1 MTSVRGEASG
11 VRSGVEASV
20 LAQLGTEVKHLVV
33 DSRQARQGDTFVAC
47 PGERQDGRKFIAQAV
62 AAGASAVLWEREGF
76 EWNAEWKVPNL
87 PIEGLRD
94 KIGEIASQ
102 VYGEPSRQLRT
113 IGITG
118 TNGKTSCCH
127 WIAQCLTGLGRK
139 TALVGTLGNGF
150 PGAPQ
155 GESDFLRPEG
165 RERSYALAPSAN
177 TTPDAVSL
185 HALLRDYLA
194 DDAKCVAMEVSS
206 HGLAQG
212 RVNGVHFDIAMLT
225 NLSRDHLDY
234 HGDMASYA
242 AAKAGLFAWPE
253 LQYAVLNMDDPF
265 GVELAGK
272 LGCSGVQVVGYS
284 LEAPPP
290 QTGGYP
296 SPQPSPTRG
305 EGANVKGACLYLRD
319 LVTDAEGIR
328 FKAVTPWGTAQLSSK
343 MLGRFNASNLLAALA
358 VLLVSGIAL
367 EDAVREL
374 GKVESV
380 AGRMQRLGGEG
391 KPLVVVD
398 YAHTPDAL
406 EKVLGTLREI
416 MGDKN
421 RLICVFGCGG
431 ERDRGK
437 RPLMGAAASRLADS
451 VIVTSDNPRGEDAL
465 AIIDEIIAGMGANY
479 RVIDD
484 RAAAI
489 DAAVRGAQP
498 DDVVLIAGK
507 GHEDYQEIK
516 GVKLPFSDADV
527 AQRVLQGYATC

>member
-1 MTSVRGEASG
+1 
-11 VRSGVEASV
+11 VRSGEWVERLSR
-20 LAQLGTEVKHLVV
+20 LGIAGRRLTA
-33 DSRQARQGDTFVAC
+33 DSRQVKPGDVFAAYQ
-47 PGERQDGRKFIAQAV
+47 GERLDGRRFIAQAI
-62 AAGASAVLWEREGF
+62 AAGAGAVLWEREGF
-76 EWNAEWKVPNL
+76 VWNAEWKVPNL
-87 PIEGLRD
+87 PVDGLRD

-102 VYGEPSRQLRT
+102 VYGEPSRQLQT

-127 WIAQCLTGLGRK
+127 WIAQCLTELGKK
-139 TALVGTLGNGF
+139 TAMVGTLGNGF
-150 PGAPQ
+150 PGA
-155 GESDFLRPEG
+155 
-165 RERSYALAPSAN
+165 LAPAAN

-212 RVNGVHFDIAMLT
+212 RVNGVHFDIAVLT

-272 LGCSGVQVVGYS
+272 LGCGGVQTVGYS
-284 LEAPPP
+284 LE
-290 QTGGYP
+290 GKN
-296 SPQPSPTRG
+296 
-305 EGANVKGACLYLRD
+305 EGCRFAVLAQN
-319 LVTDAEGIR
+319 LVADAEGIR
-328 FKAVTPWGTAQLSSK
+328 FRAVTPWGAAQLSSK
-343 MLGRFNASNLLAALA
+343 LLGRFNASNLLAALA

-380 AGRMQRLGGEG
+380 AGRMQRLGGED

-416 MGDKN
+416 MGGNNK
-421 RLICVFGCGG
+421 LICVFGCGG

-437 RPLMGAAASRLADS
+437 RPLMGAVASRLADR
-451 VIVTSDNPRGEDAL
+451 VIVTSDNPRSEDAR

-479 RVIDD
+479 HVIDD

-498 DDVVLIAGK
+498 DDVVLVAGK

-516 GVKLPFSDADV
+516 GVKLPFADADV
-527 AQRVLQGYATC
+527 AQRILQGYATC

>member
-1 MTSVRGEASG
+1 MTSVRGEVSG
-11 VRSGVEASV
+11 VRSGVAASFIA
-20 LAQLGTEVKHLVV
+20 AQLGAEVKHLAV
-33 DSRQARQGDTFVAC
+33 DSRQVRQGDTFVAC
-47 PGERQDGRKFIAQAV
+47 PGERQDGRKFIAQAI
-62 AAGASAVLWEREGF
+62 AAGANAVLWEREGF
-76 EWNAEWKVPNL
+76 EWNAEWEVPNL
-87 PIEGLRD
+87 PVDGLRD
-94 KIGEIASQ
+94 KVGEIASQ

-127 WIAQCLTGLGRK
+127 WIAQCLTELGRK
-139 TALVGTLGNGF
+139 TAMVGTLGNGF
-150 PGAPQ
+150 PGT
-155 GESDFLRPEG
+155 
-165 RERSYALAPSAN
+165 LAPAAN

-194 DDAKCVAMEVSS
+194 EDAKCVAMEVSS

-212 RVNGVHFDIAMLT
+212 RVNGVHFDIAVLT

-272 LGCSGVQVVGYS
+272 LGCSGVQTVGYS
-284 LEAPPP
+284 VEGSAPHLNPLP
-290 QTGGYP
+290 QA
-296 SPQPSPTRG
+296 G
-305 EGANVKGACLYLRD
+305 EEANVKGACFDRCRFAVLARD

-343 MLGRFNASNLLAALA
+343 LLGRFNASNLLAALA

-416 MGDKN
+416 MGDKS

-451 VIVTSDNPRGEDAL
+451 VIVTSDNPRGEDAH

-479 RVIDD
+479 HVIDD

-516 GVKLPFSDADV
+516 GVKWPFADAAV
-527 AQRVLQGYATC
+527 AQRILSQIGIPTLAMR

>member
-1 MTSVRGEASG
+1 MSASVRGEASG
-11 VRSGVEASV
+11 VRGGVEASV
-20 LAQLGTEVKHLVV
+20 LTQLGTEVKHLVV
-33 DSRQARQGDTFVAC
+33 DSRQARQGDTFAAY
-47 PGERQDGRKFIAQAV
+47 PGERLDGRKFIAQAV
-62 AAGASAVLWEREGF
+62 AAGANAVLWEREGF

-87 PIEGLRD
+87 PVDGLRD

-102 VYGEPSRQLRT
+102 VYGEPSRHLRT

-127 WIAQCLTGLGRK
+127 WIAQCLTDLGRK
-139 TALVGTLGNGF
+139 TAMVGTLGNGF
-150 PGAPQ
+150 PGV
-155 GESDFLRPEG
+155 
-165 RERSYALAPSAN
+165 LAPSAN

-194 DDAKCVAMEVSS
+194 EGAECVAMEVSS
-206 HGLAQG
+206 HGLNQG
-212 RVNGVHFDIAMLT
+212 RVNGVHFDIAVLT

-265 GVELAGK
+265 GVELAGR
-272 LGCSGVQVVGYS
+272 LGCSGVQTVGYS
-284 LEAPPP
+284 LEGKP
-290 QTGGYP
+290 
-296 SPQPSPTRG
+296 
-305 EGANVKGACLYLRD
+305 EGCRFAVLARD
-319 LVTDAEGIR
+319 LVADADGIR
-328 FKAVTPWGTAQLSSK
+328 FKAVTPWGTAPLSSK

-416 MGDKN
+416 LGGKG

-437 RPLMGAAASRLADS
+437 RPLMGAVASRLADS
-451 VIVTSDNPRGEDAL
+451 VIVTSDNPRGEDAH

-479 RVIDD
+479 HVIDD

-516 GVKLPFSDADV
+516 GVKLPFADADV

>member
-1 MTSVRGEASG
+1 MNPAVSRQPSAVSFLASVGVRGM
-11 VRSGVEASV
+11 
-20 LAQLGTEVKHLVV
+20 VV
-33 DSRQARQGDTFVAC
+33 DSRGLQPGDAFAAY
-47 PGERQDGRKFIAQAV
+47 PGERQDGRKFIAQAL
-62 AAGASAVLWEREGF
+62 AAGANAVLWEREGF

-87 PIEGLRD
+87 PVDGLRD

-127 WIAQCLTGLGRK
+127 WIAQCLTGLGKK

-155 GESDFLRPEG
+155 GDSDPLRAEA
-165 RERSYALAPSAN
+165 RAESYALAPSAN

-194 DDAKCVAMEVSS
+194 DGAKCVAMEVSS

-212 RVNGVHFDIAMLT
+212 RVNGVHFDVAVLT

-242 AAKAGLFAWPE
+242 AAKASLFAWPE

-265 GVELAGK
+265 GVGLAGK
-272 LGCSGVQVVGYS
+272 LGCGGVQTVGYS
-284 LEAPPP
+284 LEGSAPHLNPLP
-290 QTGGYP
+290 QA
-296 SPQPSPTRG
+296 G
-305 EGANVKGACLYLRD
+305 EEASVKGACFDRHDGCRFAVMARD
-319 LVTDAEGIR
+319 LVADAQGVR
-328 FKAVTPWGTAQLSSK
+328 FEAVTPWGTAHLSSK
-343 MLGRFNASNLLAALA
+343 LLGRFNASNLLAALA

-416 MGDKN
+416 MGGKS

-437 RPLMGAAASRLADS
+437 RPLMGAVASRLADS
-451 VIVTSDNPRGEDAL
+451 VIVTSDNPRGEDAR

-479 RVIDD
+479 HVIDD

-516 GVKLPFSDADV
+516 GVKLPFADADV
-527 AQRVLQGYATC
+527 ARRVLRGYATC

>member
-1 MTSVRGEASG
+1 MSASARGEASG
-11 VRSGVEASV
+11 VRGGEEAGV
-20 LAQLGTEVKHLVV
+20 LAQLGAEVKHLVV
-33 DSRQARQGDTFVAC
+33 DSRQVRQGDTFAAYR
-47 PGERQDGRKFIAQAV
+47 GERLDGRKFIAQAV
-62 AAGASAVLWEREGF
+62 AAGANAVLWEREGF

-87 PIEGLRD
+87 PVDCLRD
-94 KIGEIASQ
+94 KIGAIAGQ
-102 VYGEPSRQLRT
+102 VCGDPSRQLRT

-127 WIAQCLTGLGRK
+127 WIAQCLTELGKK
-139 TALVGTLGNGF
+139 TAMVGTLGNGF
-150 PGAPQ
+150 PGA
-155 GESDFLRPEG
+155 
-165 RERSYALAPSAN
+165 LAPAAN

-194 DDAKCVAMEVSS
+194 EDAKCVAMEVSS

-212 RVNGVHFDIAMLT
+212 RVNGVHFDVAVLT

-253 LQYAVLNMDDPF
+253 LEYAVLNMDDPF

-272 LGCSGVQVVGYS
+272 LGCSGVQTVGYS
-284 LEAPPP
+284 LE
-290 QTGGYP
+290 GKL
-296 SPQPSPTRG
+296 
-305 EGANVKGACLYLRD
+305 EGCRFAVLGSD
-319 LVTDAEGIR
+319 LVADAAGIH
-328 FKAVTPWGTAQLSSK
+328 FKAVTPWGTAQLNGK
-343 MLGRFNASNLLAALA
+343 LLGRFNASNLLAALA

-374 GKVESV
+374 GQVESV
-380 AGRMQRLGGEG
+380 AGRMQRLGGEDR
-391 KPLVVVD
+391 PLVVVD

-416 MGDKN
+416 MGGKS

-437 RPLMGAAASRLADS
+437 RPLMGAVASRLADR
-451 VIVTSDNPRGEDAL
+451 VIVTSDNPRGEDAR

-479 RVIDD
+479 HVIDD

-489 DAAVRGAQP
+489 DAALRGAQP

-507 GHEDYQEIK
+507 GHEDYQEIQ
-516 GVKLPFSDADV
+516 GVKWPFADADV
-527 AQRVLQGYATC
+527 ARRILEGYATC

>member
-1 MTSVRGEASG
+1 MTTSVRGEASG
-11 VRSGVEASV
+11 VRGGVEASA
-20 LAQLGTEVKHLVV
+20 LAQLGAAVKHLAV
-33 DSRQARQGDTFVAC
+33 DSRQVRQGDTFAAY
-47 PGERQDGRKFIAQAV
+47 PGERLDGRKFIAQAV
-62 AAGASAVLWEREGF
+62 AAGANAVLWEREGF
-76 EWNAEWKVPNL
+76 EWNDEWKVPNL
-87 PIEGLRD
+87 PVEGLRD

-102 VYGEPSRQLRT
+102 VYGEPSRQLQT

-127 WIAQCLTGLGRK
+127 WIAQCLTDLGKK
-139 TALVGTLGNGF
+139 TAMVGTLGNGF
-150 PGAPQ
+150 PGA
-155 GESDFLRPEG
+155 
-165 RERSYALAPSAN
+165 LATAAN

-212 RVNGVHFDIAMLT
+212 RVNGVHFDIAVLT

-272 LGCSGVQVVGYS
+272 LGCSGVQTVGYS
-284 LEAPPP
+284 LE
-290 QTGGYP
+290 GKH
-296 SPQPSPTRG
+296 
-305 EGANVKGACLYLRD
+305 EGCRFAVLARD
-319 LVTDAEGIR
+319 LVADAKGIR
-328 FKAVTPWGTAQLSSK
+328 FKAVTPWGAAQLNSK
-343 MLGRFNASNLLAALA
+343 LLGRFNVSNLLAALA

-380 AGRMQRLGGEG
+380 AGRMQRLDGEG

-437 RPLMGAAASRLADS
+437 RPLMGAVASRLADS
-451 VIVTSDNPRGEDAL
+451 VIVTSDNPRGEDAH

-479 RVIDD
+479 HVIDD

-498 DDVVLIAGK
+498 DDVVLVAGK

-516 GVKLPFSDADV
+516 GVKLPFADADV

>member
-1 MTSVRGEASG
+1 MSTS

-20 LAQLGTEVKHLVV
+20 LAQLGAEVKHLVV
-33 DSRQARQGDTFVAC
+33 DSRQVREGDTFVAC
-47 PGERQDGRKFIAQAV
+47 PGERLDGRKFIAQAV
-62 AAGASAVLWEREGF
+62 AAGTNAVLWEREGF
-76 EWNAEWKVPNL
+76 KWNAEWKVPNL
-87 PIEGLRD
+87 PVEGLRD

-102 VYGEPSRQLRT
+102 VYGEPSRQLRM

-139 TALVGTLGNGF
+139 TAMVGTLGNGF
-150 PGAPQ
+150 PGA
-155 GESDFLRPEG
+155 LT
-165 RERSYALAPSAN
+165 PSAN

-212 RVNGVHFDIAMLT
+212 RVNGVHFDIAVLT

-272 LGCSGVQVVGYS
+272 VGCSGVQTVGYS
-284 LEAPPP
+284 LE
-290 QTGGYP
+290 GKH
-296 SPQPSPTRG
+296 
-305 EGANVKGACLYLRD
+305 EGCRFAVLARD
-319 LVTDAEGIR
+319 LVADAQGIR

-343 MLGRFNASNLLAALA
+343 LLGRFNASNLLAALA
-358 VLLVSGIAL
+358 VLLVSGIEL

-380 AGRMQRLGGEG
+380 AGRMQRLGGGG

-416 MGDKN
+416 MDDKN
-421 RLICVFGCGG
+421 QLICVFGCGG

-437 RPLMGAAASRLADS
+437 RPLMGAVASRLADS
-451 VIVTSDNPRGEDAL
+451 VIVTSDNPRGEDAR
-465 AIIDEIIAGMGANY
+465 AIIEEIIAGMGANY
-479 RVIDD
+479 HVIDD

-516 GVKLPFSDADV
+516 GVKLPFADADV
-527 AQRVLQGYATC
+527 AQRILSQIGTPTLAMR

>member
-1 MTSVRGEASG
+1 MNPVISHQPSAISFLASAGVRGM
-11 VRSGVEASV
+11 
-20 LAQLGTEVKHLVV
+20 VV
-33 DSRQARQGDTFVAC
+33 DSRGLQPGDAFAAY
-47 PGERQDGRKFIAQAV
+47 PGERLDGRRFISQAIM
-62 AAGASAVLWEREGF
+62 AGAGAVLWEREGF
-76 EWNAEWKVPNL
+76 EWDAEWEVPNL
-87 PIEGLRD
+87 PVDGLRD

-102 VYGEPSRQLRT
+102 VYGEPSRQLWT

-127 WIAQCLTGLGRK
+127 WIAQCLTKLGKK
-139 TALVGTLGNGF
+139 TAMVGTLGNGF
-150 PGAPQ
+150 
-155 GESDFLRPEG
+155 S
-165 RERSYALAPSAN
+165 SALAPSAN

-185 HALLRDYLA
+185 HALLRSYL
-194 DDAKCVAMEVSS
+194 DDNAKGVAMEVSS
-206 HGLAQG
+206 HGLVQG
-212 RVNGVHFDIAMLT
+212 RVNGVHFDIAVLT

-272 LGCSGVQVVGYS
+272 LGCSGVQTVGYS
-284 LEAPPP
+284 LEGKHDGCRFAVL
-290 QTGGYP
+290 
-296 SPQPSPTRG
+296 
-305 EGANVKGACLYLRD
+305 ARD
-319 LVTDAEGIR
+319 LVADAEGIR
-328 FKAVTPWGTAQLSSK
+328 FKAITPWGAAQLSSK
-343 MLGRFNASNLLAALA
+343 LLGRFNASNLLAALA

-380 AGRMQRLGGEG
+380 AGRVQRLGGEG

-416 MGDKN
+416 MGEKN
-421 RLICVFGCGG
+421 KLICVFGCGG

-437 RPLMGAAASRLADS
+437 RPLMGEVASRLADS
-451 VIVTSDNPRGEDAL
+451 VIVTSDNPRGEDAY

-479 RVIDD
+479 HVIDD

-516 GVKLPFSDADV
+516 GVKLPFADADV
-527 AQRVLQGYATC
+527 ARQVLSQIGTPTLAMR

>member
-1 MTSVRGEASG
+1 MKTAVSHQLSAISFLASAGVRG
-11 VRSGVEASV
+11 
-20 LAQLGTEVKHLVV
+20 LVV
-33 DSRQARQGDTFVAC
+33 DSRRLQPGDAFAAY
-47 PGERQDGRKFIAQAV
+47 PGERMDGRKFIAQAV
-62 AAGASAVLWEREGF
+62 AAGANAVLWEREGF
-76 EWNAEWKVPNL
+76 EWNDEWEVPNL
-87 PIEGLRD
+87 PVDGLSD
-94 KIGEIASQ
+94 KIGAIASQ
-102 VYGEPSRQLRT
+102 VYGEPSRKLRM

-150 PGAPQ
+150 PGA
-155 GESDFLRPEG
+155 
-165 RERSYALAPSAN
+165 LAPSAN

-185 HALLRDYLA
+185 HGLLRDYLA

-212 RVNGVHFDIAMLT
+212 RVNGVHFDIAVLT

-265 GVELAGK
+265 GVELAAT
-272 LGCSGVQVVGYS
+272 LGCSGVQTVGYS
-284 LEAPPP
+284 LE
-290 QTGGYP
+290 G
-296 SPQPSPTRG
+296 RN
-305 EGANVKGACLYLRD
+305 EGCRFAVLARD
-319 LVTDAEGIR
+319 LVADAQGIR
-328 FKAVTPWGTAQLSSK
+328 FKAFTPWGTAPLSSK
-343 MLGRFNASNLLAALA
+343 LLGRFNASNLLASLA

-416 MGDKN
+416 TGGN
-421 RLICVFGCGG
+421 NQLICVFGCGG

-437 RPLMGAAASRLADS
+437 RPLMGAVASRLADS
-451 VIVTSDNPRGEDAL
+451 VIVTSDNPRGEDAR
-465 AIIDEIIAGMGANY
+465 AIIDEIIVGMGANY

-516 GVKLPFSDADV
+516 GVKLPFADV
-527 AQRVLQGYATC
+527 DVVSRILERVATC

>member
-11 VRSGVEASV
+11 VRSRAEASV
-20 LAQLGTEVKHLVV
+20 LAQLATEVKRLVV
-33 DSRQARQGDTFVAC
+33 DSRQARQGDTFAAY

-62 AAGASAVLWEREGF
+62 AAGANAVLWEREGF
-76 EWNAEWKVPNL
+76 EWDAEWEVPNL
-87 PIEGLRD
+87 PVDGLRD

-102 VYGEPSRQLRT
+102 VYGEPSRQMWT

-127 WIAQCLTGLGRK
+127 WIAQCLSELGRK
-139 TALVGTLGNGF
+139 TAMVGTLGNGF
-150 PGAPQ
+150 F
-155 GESDFLRPEG
+155 S
-165 RERSYALAPSAN
+165 ALAPSAN

-185 HALLRDYLA
+185 HALLRSYLD
-194 DDAKCVAMEVSS
+194 DDAKCAAMEVSS

-212 RVNGVHFDIAMLT
+212 RVNGVHFDIAVLT

-242 AAKAGLFAWPE
+242 AAKAGLFSWPE

-265 GVELAGK
+265 GVELAGR
-272 LGCSGVQVVGYS
+272 LGCGGVQTVGYS
-284 LEAPPP
+284 LE
-290 QTGGYP
+290 GKH
-296 SPQPSPTRG
+296 
-305 EGANVKGACLYLRD
+305 EGCRFVVLARD
-319 LVTDAEGIR
+319 LVADADGIR
-328 FKAVTPWGTAQLSSK
+328 FKAITPWGTAQLNSRL
-343 MLGRFNASNLLAALA
+343 LGRFNASNLLAALA

-380 AGRMQRLGGEG
+380 DGRMQRLGGEG

-416 MGDKN
+416 MGEKN
-421 RLICVFGCGG
+421 KLICVFGCGG

-437 RPLMGAAASRLADS
+437 RPLMGEVASRLADS
-451 VIVTSDNPRGEDAL
+451 VIVTSDNPRGEDAQT
-465 AIIDEIIAGMGANY
+465 IIDEIIAGMGANY

-489 DAAVRGAQP
+489 DAAVREAQP

-516 GVKLPFSDADV
+516 GMKLPFADADV
-527 AQRVLQGYATC
+527 ARQVLSRIGTPTLAMR

>member
-1 MTSVRGEASG
+1 MTSARGEASG
-11 VRSGVEASV
+11 VRRGVEASV
-20 LAQLGTEVKHLVV
+20 LAQLGTEVTHLVA
-33 DSRQARQGDTFVAC
+33 DSWQVRQGDTFAAY
-47 PGERQDGRKFIAQAV
+47 PGERLDGRKFIAQAV
-62 AAGASAVLWEREGF
+62 AAGASAVLWERAGF
-76 EWNAEWKVPNL
+76 EWNAAWKVPNL
-87 PIEGLRD
+87 PVDGLRD

-127 WIAQCLTGLGRK
+127 WIAQCLTDLGKK
-139 TALVGTLGNGF
+139 TAMVGTIGNGF
-150 PGAPQ
+150 PG
-155 GESDFLRPEG
+155 
-165 RERSYALAPSAN
+165 ALAPSAN

-185 HALLRDYLA
+185 HALLRDYLT
-194 DDAKCVAMEVSS
+194 DGAKCVAMEVSS
-206 HGLAQG
+206 HGLVQG
-212 RVNGVHFDIAMLT
+212 RVNGVHFDIAVLT

-242 AAKAGLFAWPE
+242 AAKAGLFRWPD

-272 LGCSGVQVVGYS
+272 LGCSGVQTVGYS
-284 LEAPPP
+284 LE
-290 QTGGYP
+290 GKH
-296 SPQPSPTRG
+296 
-305 EGANVKGACLYLRD
+305 EGCRFAVLARD
-319 LVTDAEGIR
+319 LVADAQGLR

-343 MLGRFNASNLLAALA
+343 LLGRFNASNLLAALA
-358 VLLVSGIAL
+358 ALLVSGIAL

-374 GKVESV
+374 GQVESV
-380 AGRMQRLGGEG
+380 AGRMQRLGGAG

-416 MGDKN
+416 MDDKN

-437 RPLMGAAASRLADS
+437 RPLMGEVASRLADS
-451 VIVTSDNPRGEDAL
+451 VIVTSDNPRGEDAR

-479 RVIDD
+479 HLIDD

-489 DAAVRGAQP
+489 DAAVREAQP

-516 GVKLPFSDADV
+516 GEKLPFADADV
-527 AQRVLQGYATC
+527 ARRVLEGYATC

>member
-1 MTSVRGEASG
+1 
-11 VRSGVEASV
+11 
-20 LAQLGTEVKHLVV
+20 
-33 DSRQARQGDTFVAC
+33 SRQVKPGDVFAAYQ
-47 PGERQDGRKFIAQAV
+47 GERLDGRKFIAQAI
-62 AAGASAVLWEREGF
+62 AAGANAVLWERESF
-76 EWNAEWKVPNL
+76 EWNAGWKVPNL
-87 PIEGLRD
+87 PVDGLRD
-94 KIGEIASQ
+94 KIGELASQ

-127 WIAQCLTGLGRK
+127 WIAQCLTVLGRK
-139 TALVGTLGNGF
+139 TAMVGTLGNGF
-150 PGAPQ
+150 SG
-155 GESDFLRPEG
+155 
-165 RERSYALAPSAN
+165 ALAPSAN

-185 HALLRDYLA
+185 HALLRGYLA
-194 DDAKCVAMEVSS
+194 EGAKCVAMEVSS

-212 RVNGVHFDIAMLT
+212 RVNGVHFDIAVLT

-272 LGCSGVQVVGYS
+272 LGCSGVQTVGYS
-284 LEAPPP
+284 LE
-290 QTGGYP
+290 GKH
-296 SPQPSPTRG
+296 
-305 EGANVKGACLYLRD
+305 EGCRFAVLAQNLA
-319 LVTDAEGIR
+319 TDEQGVR

-343 MLGRFNASNLLAALA
+343 LLGRFNASNLLAALA

-380 AGRMQRLGGEG
+380 AGRMQRQGGEG

-416 MGDKN
+416 MGGKS

-437 RPLMGAAASRLADS
+437 RPLMGEVASRLADS
-451 VIVTSDNPRGEDAL
+451 VIVTSDNPRGEDAR

-479 RVIDD
+479 HVIDD

-516 GVKLPFSDADV
+516 GVKWPFADAAV
-527 AQRVLQGYATC
+527 AQRILSQIGTPTLAMR

>member
-1 MTSVRGEASG
+1 MSASVRSEASG
-11 VRSGVEASV
+11 VRGGEEAGV
-20 LAQLGTEVKHLVV
+20 LARLGAEAKHLVI
-33 DSRQARQGDTFVAC
+33 DSRQVRQGDTFAAY
-47 PGERQDGRKFIAQAV
+47 PGERLDGRKFIAQAV
-62 AAGASAVLWEREGF
+62 AAGANAVLWEREGF

-87 PIEGLRD
+87 PVDDLRD
-94 KIGEIASQ
+94 KIGGIAGQ
-102 VYGEPSRQLRT
+102 VYGDPSRQLRT

-127 WIAQCLTGLGRK
+127 WIAQCLTDMGKK
-139 TALVGTLGNGF
+139 TAMVGTLGNGF
-150 PGAPQ
+150 PGA
-155 GESDFLRPEG
+155 
-165 RERSYALAPSAN
+165 LAPAAN

-194 DDAKCVAMEVSS
+194 EDAKCVAMEVSS

-212 RVNGVHFDIAMLT
+212 RVNGVHFDIAVLT

-253 LQYAVLNMDDPF
+253 LEYAVLNMDDPF

-272 LGCSGVQVVGYS
+272 LGCSGVQTVGYS
-284 LEAPPP
+284 LE
-290 QTGGYP
+290 GKL
-296 SPQPSPTRG
+296 
-305 EGANVKGACLYLRD
+305 EGCRYVVLGRD
-319 LVTDAEGIR
+319 LVADAAGIR

-343 MLGRFNASNLLAALA
+343 LLGRFNASNLLAALA

-380 AGRMQRLGGEG
+380 AGRMQRLGGED

-416 MGDKN
+416 MGGKS

-437 RPLMGAAASRLADS
+437 RPLMGAVASRLADR
-451 VIVTSDNPRGEDAL
+451 VIVTSDNPRGEDAR

-479 RVIDD
+479 HVIDD

-489 DAAVRGAQP
+489 DAALRRAQP

-507 GHEDYQEIK
+507 GHEDYQEIL
-516 GVKLPFSDADV
+516 GVKWPFADADV
-527 AQRVLQGYATC
+527 ARRILEGYATC

>member
-1 MTSVRGEASG
+1 MTSVRGEELG
-11 VRSGVEASV
+11 VRRGEWVERLSR
-20 LAQLGTEVKHLVV
+20 LGIAGRRLTA
-33 DSRQARQGDTFVAC
+33 DSRQVKPGDVFAAYQGD
-47 PGERQDGRKFIAQAV
+47 RMDGRKFIAQAI
-62 AAGASAVLWEREGF
+62 AAGANAVLWEREGF
-76 EWNAEWKVPNL
+76 EWNAEWEVPNL
-87 PIEGLRD
+87 PVDGLRD
-94 KIGEIASQ
+94 KVGEIASQ

-127 WIAQCLTGLGRK
+127 WIAQCLTELGRK
-139 TALVGTLGNGF
+139 TAMVGTLGNGF
-150 PGAPQ
+150 SG
-155 GESDFLRPEG
+155 
-165 RERSYALAPSAN
+165 ALAPSAN

-194 DDAKCVAMEVSS
+194 EGAKCVAMEVSS

-212 RVNGVHFDIAMLT
+212 RVNGVHFDIAVLT

-272 LGCSGVQVVGYS
+272 LGCSGVQTVGYS
-284 LEAPPP
+284 LE
-290 QTGGYP
+290 
-296 SPQPSPTRG
+296 G
-305 EGANVKGACLYLRD
+305 EHEGCRFAVLARD
-319 LVTDAEGIR
+319 LVADAEGVR

-343 MLGRFNASNLLAALA
+343 LLGRFNASNLLAALA

-416 MGDKN
+416 MGGKN

-437 RPLMGAAASRLADS
+437 RPLMGAVASRLADS
-451 VIVTSDNPRGEDAL
+451 VIVTSDNPRGEDAR

-479 RVIDD
+479 HVIDD

-516 GVKLPFSDADV
+516 GVKWPFADAAV
-527 AQRVLQGYATC
+527 AQRILSQIGTPTLAMR

>member
-1 MTSVRGEASG
+1 MNPAVSRQPSAASFLASAGVRGMA
-11 VRSGVEASV
+11 
-20 LAQLGTEVKHLVV
+20 L
-33 DSRQARQGDTFVAC
+33 DSRRLQPGDAFAAY
-47 PGERQDGRKFIAQAV
+47 PGERLDGRKFIAQAV
-62 AAGASAVLWEREGF
+62 AAGANAVLWEREGF
-76 EWNAEWKVPNL
+76 EWNDEWKVPNL
-87 PIEGLRD
+87 PVEGLRD

-127 WIAQCLTGLGRK
+127 WIAQCLTDLGRK
-139 TALVGTLGNGF
+139 TAMVGTLGNGF
-150 PGAPQ
+150 PGV
-155 GESDFLRPEG
+155 
-165 RERSYALAPSAN
+165 LAPSAN

-212 RVNGVHFDIAMLT
+212 RVNGVHFDIAVLT

-242 AAKAGLFAWPE
+242 AAKAGLFAWPD

-272 LGCSGVQVVGYS
+272 IGCGGVQTVGYS
-284 LEAPPP
+284 LE
-290 QTGGYP
+290 GKH
-296 SPQPSPTRG
+296 
-305 EGANVKGACLYLRD
+305 EGCRFAVLARD
-319 LVTDAEGIR
+319 LVADADGIR

-358 VLLVSGIAL
+358 VLLVSGVAL

-416 MGDKN
+416 MGGKG

-451 VIVTSDNPRGEDAL
+451 VIVTSDNPRGEDAH

-479 RVIDD
+479 HVIDD

-489 DAAVRGAQP
+489 DTAVRGAQP
-498 DDVVLIAGK
+498 DDVVLVAGK

-516 GVKLPFSDADV
+516 GVKLPFADAEV
-527 AQRVLQGYATC
+527 ARQVLSQIGTPTLAMR